1 MAVTTDILQTWRHP
15 RAVIRRMLDAG
26 ANEGRALAILMGA
39 CALIFVAQA
48 PRLARE
54 AHLDP
59 EVPLDARLGVTLFA
73 LIFMAPLIFYAIA
86 AASHL
91 VARVLGG
98 RGTWY
103 GARLALFWAL
113 MAATPA
119 TLLHGLAAG
128 LLGPVQATNGLG
140 ILVGLVFLTYWITML
155 IEAER

>member
-1 MAVTTDILQTWRHP
+1 MAVTSDILQTWRQP
-15 RAVIRRMLDAG
+15 RTVIRRMLAAG
-26 ANEGRALAILMGA
+26 PNEGKALAILMGA
-39 CALIFVAQA
+39 CALVFVAQT

-54 AHLDP
+54 AHLAP

-98 RGTWY
+98 KGTWY

-113 MAATPA
+113 LAATPA

-128 LLGPVQATNGLG
+128 LLGPGSATTGLG
-140 ILVGLVFLTYWITML
+140 LVVGVAFVTLWINMLV
-155 IEAER
+155 EAER

>member
-1 MAVTTDILQTWRHP
+1 MAVTSDILQSWRRP
-15 RAVIRRMLDAG
+15 RAVIRRMLDRG
-26 ANEGRALAILMGA
+26 PDEGRALAILMGA

-54 AHLDP
+54 AHLSP
-59 EVPLDARLGVTLFA
+59 EVPLDARLAVTLFS

-86 AASHL
+86 AISHG
-91 VARVLGG
+91 VARMM
-98 RGTWY
+98 RGKGSGY

-113 MAATPA
+113 LATTPA

-128 LLGPVQATNGLG
+128 LLGPVAATTGLG
-140 ILVGLVFLTYWITML
+140 IVVAVVFVTLWVNML